1 MTYSPSS
8 CSIYYDIQNVAGR
21 TISIYNLIFNIRYN
35 KTKKDAATETDHPPS
50 DNNLKQRRKKEAG
63 MPSKIIMNKLRTSS
77 TAV

>member
-1 MTYSPSS
+1 MTY
-8 CSIYYDIQNVAGR
+8 V
-21 TISIYNLIFNIRYN
+21 FNIRYN

-63 MPSKIIMNKLRTSS
+63 MPSKIIMNKMRTSS